1 MMKIIMT
8 GAGGFV
14 GQNLF
19 GYLQKNNFE
28 IQTLSL
34 RKSNWDQI
42 IHKTANAIVHLAGKA
57 HDTKNTREATEYFN
71 VNTDLT
77 IQLFDEFLKSDIRDF
92 IYFSSVKAT
101 ADIVEGVLNEDH
113 VSAPQTPYGQS
124 KLKAEEYLLSKE
136 LPKGK
141 RLFVLRPCMIHGPGN
156 KGNLNLLSEVV
167 NRGIPYP
174 LGLFNNERSFLSI
187 DNLNY
192 IIEKILNDD
201 TIKSGVYNLADDEF
215 VSTNRLIEIIAD
227 IQGGKSR
234 IWNVSKRTIKYI
246 AKLGDYLRLPLNSE
260 RLQKMTENY
269 RVSNKKIKQAL
280 NIEKLPFTAE
290 EGLRKTIQ
298 SFKK

>member
-1 MMKIIMT
+1 MKIIMT